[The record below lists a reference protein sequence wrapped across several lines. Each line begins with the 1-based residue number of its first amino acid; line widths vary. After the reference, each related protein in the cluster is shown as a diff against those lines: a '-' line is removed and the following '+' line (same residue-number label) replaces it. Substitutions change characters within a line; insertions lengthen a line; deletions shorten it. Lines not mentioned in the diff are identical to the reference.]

1 MSLRQQNKL
10 KARAAI
16 LDAATQ
22 LVSEGGVNQAT
33 TREIAKRAGISYQTL
48 YNYFPNKGLIIQ
60 EILYEEWIRWTS
72 MVDQTIKHYRSDLL
86 GTLDELN
93 RISLQFSTGANQDL
107 WREIATMAFRKEVFR
122 KDFINNNELSAKA
135 AMAHER
141 YHALLSMA
149 QGMGQL
155 KPGVDLHLLAH
166 TLFCLADYAILRF
179 FILPVDPDQ
188 YLNTLSEQTKMVVA
202 PYLTDNQH

>member
-1 MSLRQQNKL
+1 MSLRQQNKV

-16 LDAATQ
+16 LAAATE
-22 LVSEGGVNQAT
+22 LVSQRGVDQAT

-60 EILYEEWIRWTS
+60 EILYEEWIRWSS
-72 MVDQTIKHYRSDLL
+72 MVDQTIKHYSSDLL

-107 WREIATMAFRKEVFR
+107 WREITTMVFR
-122 KDFINNNELSAKA
+122 KDFINNNELSAKV

-149 QGMGQL
+149 QGMGHL
-155 KPGVDLHLLAH
+155 KPEVDLHLLAH
-166 TLFCLADYAILRF
+166 TLFCLTDHAILQF
-179 FILPVDPDQ
+179 FVLPIDPEQ
-188 YLNTLSEQTKMVVA
+188 YLNTLSEQTKLVVA

>member
-1 MSLRQQNKL
+1 MSLRQLNKV

-16 LDAATQ
+16 LAAATE
-22 LVSEGGVNQAT
+22 LVSQRGVDQAT

-60 EILYEEWIRWTS
+60 EILYEEWIRWSS
-72 MVDQTIKHYRSDLL
+72 MVDQTIKHYSSDLL

-107 WREIATMAFRKEVFR
+107 WREITTMVFR
-122 KDFINNNELSAKA
+122 KDFINNNELSAKV

-149 QGMGQL
+149 QGMGHL
-155 KPGVDLHLLAH
+155 KPEVDLHLLAH
-166 TLFCLADYAILRF
+166 TLFCLTDYAILRF
-179 FILPVDPDQ
+179 FVLPIDPEQ
-188 YLNTLSEQTKMVVA
+188 YLNTLSEQTKLVVA